1 MATLDQIPTTPN
13 TGAFTGRCWVMPLS
27 DVDVGV
33 AQINEAMRQRVVEP
47 IGNTVILTQT
57 GLILL
62 DRQILVILTHG
73 GQANLFVCDSMEV
86 NQ

>member
-1 MATLDQIPTTPN
+1 MATRDAIPTTPN
-13 TGAFTGRCWVMPLS
+13 TGAFTGRCWVMPTTRPEVAAEAINDS
-27 DVDVGV
+27 MQRKVVDV
-33 AQINEAMRQRVVEP
+33 M
-47 IGNTVILTQT
+47 GNTLILLQT

-62 DRQILVILTHG
+62 DRQIVVILTHG